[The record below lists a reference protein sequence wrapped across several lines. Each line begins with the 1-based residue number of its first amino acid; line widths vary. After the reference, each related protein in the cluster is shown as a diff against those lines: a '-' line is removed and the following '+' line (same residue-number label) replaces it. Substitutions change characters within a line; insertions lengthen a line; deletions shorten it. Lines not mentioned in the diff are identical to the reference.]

1 MLIELINVIP
11 DDGLTKKDKIGYN
24 TNLRLNRK
32 AIEKGKRN
40 GGVPVGVKMIKKVGI
55 GTIVFYQKLISPIL
69 PTSCRFYPTCSD
81 YSRQAIEKYGLARG
95 CWLGIK
101 RILRC
106 HPFYPGGY
114 DPVQ

>member
-1 MLIELINVIP
+1 MGV
-11 DDGLTKKDKIGYN
+11 GLY
-24 TNLRLNRK
+24 
-32 AIEKGKRN
+32 
-40 GGVPVGVKMIKKVGI
+40 GVRTTKKVGI
-55 GTIVFYQKLISPIL
+55 GTILFYQKFISPLL
-69 PTSCRFYPTCSD
+69 PTSCRFYPTCSE
-81 YSRQAIEKYGLARG
+81 YSREAIEKHGLVRG

>member
-1 MLIELINVIP
+1 M
-11 DDGLTKKDKIGYN
+11 TKKGKIGYN
-24 TNLRLNRK
+24 INLKLNRK
-32 AIEKGKRN
+32 AIERGKKN
-40 GGVPVGVKMIKKVGI
+40 GGVPCGVKMIKKVGI
-55 GTIVFYQKLISPIL
+55 GTIVFYQKFISPIL

-81 YSRQAIEKYGLARG
+81 YSRQAIEKYGLVRG

-106 HPFYPGGY
+106 HPFYLGGY

>member
-1 MLIELINVIP
+1 M
-11 DDGLTKKDKIGYN
+11 TKKGKIGYN
-24 TNLRLNRK
+24 VNVRLNRK
-32 AIEKGKRN
+32 AMERGKKN
-40 GGVPVGVKMIKKVGI
+40 GGVPCGVKMIKKVGI
-55 GTIVFYQKLISPIL
+55 GTIVFYQKFISPIL
-69 PTSCRFYPTCSD
+69 PASCRFYPTCSD

-106 HPFYPGGY
+106 HPFYLGGY